1 MPPRSYCWPKG
12 CCHTLLNWSYMR
24 AICSEQS
31 DNTTPPVDDSLES
44 SSNQSIDSLAST
56 PQASLAAASE
66 ALGASSQ
73 NIINTGSAMVS
84 ALGPL
89 SQTNCICCSGKGC
102 DNCLSTPVAHCWAL
116 FLRRSAAAVTA
127 DAPKLLNRAR
137 DQSLNQQ
144 TQRNIIS
151 TESIDQQVCA
161 CHRAHRVYDWWSQ
174 AGERRG

>member
-1 MPPRSYCWPKG
+1 MPPRSNCWPKG
-12 CCHTLLNWSYMR
+12 CCHTLLNWSHMR
-24 AICSEQS
+24 AMCSEQS
-31 DNTTPPVDDSLES
+31 DDASPPLDDSLES

-73 NIINTGSAMVS
+73 NVINTGSAMVS
-84 ALGPL
+84 TLGPL
-89 SQTNCICCSGKGC
+89 SHTNNCICCSGKGC

-116 FLRRSAAAVTA
+116 FLRRLAAA

-144 TQRNIIS
+144 TRRNIMS

-161 CHRAHRVYDWWSQ
+161 CH
-174 AGERRG
+174 